1 MADFL
6 QIPANM
12 DYSTAQRTPP
22 VDAELLPPAASDS
35 AGPSQ
40 RQPQYLGPGR
50 LNLLCDRNGGQPAAT
65 PQSSSYSPS
74 PGYSSFGYNRLR
86 VGASVLVPFSPPASE
101 HRPSGTMPP
110 SPESPSIVEFSP
122 PDSHHH
128 YMHYSTYHGGYFT
141 PYPPCPSYAT
151 YSDGP
156 MGPQSNRW
164 DLLVNVAGSAEPIK
178 HPALQQSPTVQETP
192 ATRIVPK
199 KRLKVLSQA
208 KAAEQAPPSRS
219 ASADGQEPV
228 SPDER
233 ETSTQ
238 ASASPAPEPVRKRK
252 APTRQSVKKSSRR
265 RDSDDSDEDYSS
277 ELFEEESSDGDRRQ
291 RKRKKA
297 TVSTRKEDKK
307 SSSKFSKAETQEKEY
322 RCEWVDCGKV
332 FTTSGHLARHLRIH
346 SGAKPYKC
354 LVADCESRFSRQ
366 DNMMQHY
373 RTHIIRASGSFMHA
387 TQPSAAVKPFRLHV
401 DTGLIDVTS
410 VDPSAEADNEA
421 DRASEP
427 AAKPKS
433 RKSGFSKSNRK
444 QNEQDAEKPNS
455 PLRTT
460 VVMGPPRDGSASDV
474 QLFGEPKKA
483 AAFWSK
489 ARSGSKK
496 QQE

>member
-1 MADFL
+1 
-6 QIPANM
+6 
-12 DYSTAQRTPP
+12 
-22 VDAELLPPAASDS
+22 
-35 AGPSQ
+35 
-40 RQPQYLGPGR
+40 
-50 LNLLCDRNGGQPAAT
+50 
-65 PQSSSYSPS
+65 
-74 PGYSSFGYNRLR
+74 
-86 VGASVLVPFSPPASE
+86 
-101 HRPSGTMPP
+101 MPP
-110 SPESPSIVEFSP
+110 SPESPSIVDFAP

-141 PYPPCPSYAT
+141 PYPPCPPYAT

-156 MGPQSNRW
+156 MGPPSNRW

-178 HPALQQSPTVQETP
+178 HPAPQQSPTVQEAPT
-192 ATRIVPK
+192 TRIVPK

-208 KAAEQAPPSRS
+208 KAAKQVPPSRS
-219 ASADGQEPV
+219 DSADGQEAPFNSIETFVVHQSV
-228 SPDER
+228 SSDER
-233 ETSTQ
+233 EGSTQ

-252 APTRQSVKKSSRR
+252 AATRQSVKKSSRR

-277 ELFEEESSDGDRRQ
+277 EPSEEESSDGDQRQ

-297 TVSTRKEDKK
+297 PVSNRKEDKK
-307 SSSKFSKAETQEKEY
+307 PSSKSSKAETKEKEY

-387 TQPSAAVKPFRLHV
+387 TQPSPAVKPFRLHV

-410 VDPSAEADNEA
+410 VPPSAEADNST
-421 DRASEP
+421 DPASEP
-427 AAKPKS
+427 AVKPKS
-433 RKSGFSKSNRK
+433 RKSGSSKSTRK
-444 QNEQDAEKPNS
+444 RNDQDAEKPKS
-455 PLRTT
+455 PPRTAHVVTPT

-489 ARSGSKK
+489 ARAGSKK
-496 QQE
+496 QQDQQ